1 MNIIINQLQKNF
13 GPKVAVDIE
22 NYSIQSG
29 DMLGL
34 VGNNGAGKTTLFR
47 LMLDLLKADG
57 GSVHIGNIDVSRSEE
72 WKNITGAFIDEGFLI
87 DYLTPEEY
95 FQFCGRMYGFDA
107 ATLHERIYRYER
119 FLGDEILKEKK
130 YIRNISEIGRAN
142 RKSASSPPCFI
153 ILSC

>member
-29 DMLGL
+29 NMLGL

-57 GSVHIGNIDVSRSEE
+57 GSVHIGNIDVSWSEE

-95 FQFCGRMYGFDA
+95 FYFVGKCTD
-107 ATLHERIYRYER
+107 
-119 FLGDEILKEKK
+119 
-130 YIRNISEIGRAN
+130 
-142 RKSASSPPCFI
+142 
-153 ILSC
+153 

>member
-29 DMLGL
+29 NMLGL

-57 GSVHIGNIDVSRSEE
+57 RQCTYRKHRCE
-72 WKNITGAFIDEGFLI
+72 
-87 DYLTPEEY
+87 PEV
-95 FQFCGRMYGFDA
+95 R
-107 ATLHERIYRYER
+107 
-119 FLGDEILKEKK
+119 KWKK
-130 YIRNISEIGRAN
+130 Y
-142 RKSASSPPCFI
+142 
-153 ILSC
+153 